1 MAVDKQVYQ
10 IEFKGT
16 QKAKVDIKDLKGNII
31 ATSVA
36 VKDLRKE
43 VGNFSID
50 SNKMVQSVKI
60 TSGGLNNLQ
69 KSVKG
74 VRDVSGSAT
83 SSVLEMGRAISD
95 SNYGI
100 RGMANNLSQLASNLV
115 YTAKAAGGIGGAFI
129 QIKNAMLGPLG
140 IILLFQ
146 SAIALLERM
155 SMEASGLEDKL
166 KDLNDTGITESVTKL
181 MLLRDVLNDTAISI
195 SDKNGVIRKA
205 REEYEDLNIAIDN
218 NGIATAESVLAIDAE
233 IDALMRSAKA
243 KAINQLASEI
253 MVDQIKAET
262 SDLEDNI
269 SWYEKAWYFFNNP
282 RKSAQNKVKDKA
294 IENRAKD
301 VADFQLSIDK
311 LTDMLKK
318 DADPDDPNSGILL
331 QWLYGDKKGSGRSKR
346 RIRELK
352 LGIFNLAKFIDS
364 QNKEAAT
371 VLLQSEVD
379 KLKIQQDYE
388 LKSLETTKKT
398 YIDKAQL
405 KYDQFIAESK
415 NEEANARAL
424 ATLQKAFT
432 DAGIEYDKG
441 VYALKEKQLQ
451 ETLAFKLKMHKKYQ
465 NEVNSSELG
474 RVKSSSNT
482 SASFGTTGAG
492 SLNRPLSNAGAENLD
507 GYEASLRQQ
516 FEVED
521 RLFEERFNQ
530 KSIELFNN
538 GIKGIQAELILGN
551 MRLEQ
556 KQVLADREA
565 DIERRK
571 IQAMK
576 NVNSEYISWLGG
588 IGSIMKNIAGE
599 NEDLAK
605 AALIIEKGAAI
616 ADIYVKTSAANQAI
630 KATAGQSA
638 SEATSL
644 GTLLGARAAGY
655 AATGNVAQAGL
666 ASKASAASFA
676 SAKAIGASASSR
688 ILKNNIGAGI
698 SIAGILSTT
707 LQSRGGLT
715 GGSAGVSSGGSQ
727 SRNFDFN
734 LVGSTGQDQLA
745 AGIAGQQQ
753 EPIQAYVVASQ
764 ITSAQQLNN
773 TIQSNASIG

>member
-16 QKAKVDIKDLKGNII
+16 QKAKVDIKDLKGNIV

-36 VKDLRKE
+36 VRDLRKE

-60 TSGGLNNLQ
+60 TSGSLNNLQ
-69 KSVKG
+69 KSVNG
-74 VRDVSGSAT
+74 VRDGSGSAT

-100 RGMANNLSQLASNLV
+100 RGMANNLSQLASTLLMTV
-115 YTAKAAGGIGGAFI
+115 KSAGGVGGAFM

-140 IILLFQ
+140 LILVFQ
-146 SAIALLERM
+146 TVIALLERM
-155 SMEASGLEDKL
+155 AMSTGSLESKL
-166 KDLNDTGITESVTKL
+166 SKFAGESVTENVAKL
-181 MLLRDVLNDTAISI
+181 SMLKQALNDSNVSMQDKIDLLAKASTEFKELEGHTLDNAEAQNALNITLTTMIDKMKEVAWAKAVLEAAQDEMKKLAKMQVDGAEGMFDSIDGFINHATDAVVQGSNRVATEHGKSLMAAGDKVDEYYKMLL
-195 SDKNGVIRKA
+195 KP
-205 REEYEDLNIAIDN
+205 
-218 NGIATAESVLAIDAE
+218 
-233 IDALMRSAKA
+233 
-243 KAINQLASEI
+243 Q
-253 MVDQIKAET
+253 
-262 SDLEDNI
+262 
-269 SWYEKAWYFFNNP
+269 
-282 RKSAQNKVKDKA
+282 KDG
-294 IENRAKD
+294 E
-301 VADFQLSIDK
+301 
-311 LTDMLKK
+311 
-318 DADPDDPNSGILL
+318 GILL
-331 QWLYGDKKGSGRSKR
+331 EHLFGKDTKSGASR
-346 RIRELK
+346 RVRELK

-364 QNKEAAT
+364 QNKVAAT

-474 RVKSSSNT
+474 RVKSSSST

-507 GYEASLRQQ
+507 GYEDSLRQQ

-571 IQAMK
+571 IEAMK
-576 NVNSEYISWLGG
+576 NVNSEYVSWLGG